1 MDTFGVFRAKSI
13 IQTVFNYIAMR
24 VQDNWDKYNDIIN
37 PVSTH
42 ACNLSKE
49 CNILTPYHMWYGFKM
64 VGNFCKKIL
73 KAHMLKRAQ
82 LESKN
87 SLRGGLEPVQK
98 LFKVFMLLWS
108 YVMEKLIISCFVSI
122 FGLFVDIFGPLR
134 DPQISYFCGNMNY
147 LYLVSYI
154 PTSYII

>member
-1 MDTFGVFRAKSI
+1 
-13 IQTVFNYIAMR
+13 
-24 VQDNWDKYNDIIN
+24 
-37 PVSTH
+37 
-42 ACNLSKE
+42 
-49 CNILTPYHMWYGFKM
+49 MWYGFKM

-108 YVMEKLIISCFVSI
+108 YVMEKLIISCFDPI
-122 FGLFVDIFGPLR
+122 FGPFVDIFGPLR

-147 LYLVSYI
+147 LYLEQYPNVVYYLKLFHDI
-154 PTSYII
+154 NAHILAIYHQFTVQFMCILANFHTKIQ